1 MGFFNKITSLNEIP
15 QFEVE
20 KVGLVDTNNRVVP
33 DTYSLQRV
41 DDHTHLGVVKE
52 KYVPIQL
59 DEMVNII
66 DTASSR
72 IGDISHVGYVESW
85 GGRRVIIQSELNS
98 QIDIE
103 GDKITPLFY
112 TVIDNTGLG
121 ANKTIPSTLRIS
133 CDNAFHLI
141 KQNENASSRAY
152 HNSLFAAKVDVMT
165 DNIIDS
171 IKAAQN
177 FTKIVEQLKGL
188 KFSREEMIKFTQ
200 KLLPVKENESSKR
213 MLKREKLV
221 SLYES
226 GRGNVG
232 SSKWDAL
239 NAVTEY
245 ETHTG
250 KQTPEKLIRNL
261 TMPTLSKRA
270 MSLLNV
276 AA

>member
-1 MGFFNKITSLNEIP
+1 MGFFNKITSLNQIP
-15 QFEVE
+15 QFKVE
-20 KVGLVDTNNRVVP
+20 KVGLVDTNNRVIP
-33 DTYSLQRV
+33 DTYSLQRA

-66 DTASSR
+66 DTASTR
-72 IGDISHVGYVESW
+72 IGDINHVGYVESR
-85 GGRRVIIQSELNS
+85 GGKRIVIQSELSS
-98 QIDIE
+98 QIDID

-121 ANKTIPSTLRIS
+121 ANKTIPSTIRIS

-152 HNSLFAAKVDVMT
+152 HNSLFAAKVDSMT
-165 DNIIDS
+165 LNIIDS

-177 FTKIVEQLKGL
+177 FTKIVESLKGV

-213 MLKREKLV
+213 MHKRERLV

-232 SSKWDAL
+232 ETKWDAF
-239 NAVTEY
+239 NAVTEF
-245 ETHTG
+245 ESHTG

-261 TMPTLSKRA
+261 TMPTLSRS
-270 MSLLNV
+270 SLKMLLS
-276 AA
+276 

>member
-15 QFEVE
+15 QFKVE
-20 KVGLVDTNNRVVP
+20 KVGLVDTNNRAVP

-41 DDHTHLGVVKE
+41 DNHTHLGVVKE

-59 DEMVNII
+59 DEMINII

-72 IGDISHVGYVESW
+72 IGDISHVGYAESR
-85 GGRRVIIQSELNS
+85 GGKRIVIQSELNS
-98 QIDIE
+98 QIDVE

-112 TVIDNTGLG
+112 TVVDNTGLG
-121 ANKTIPSTLRIS
+121 ANKTIPSTIRIS

-141 KQNENASSRAY
+141 KQNENTDSRAF

-165 DNIIDS
+165 DNIIGS
-171 IKAAQN
+171 INAAQN
-177 FTKIVEQLKGL
+177 FTKIVEQLKGV

-213 MLKREKLV
+213 MYKREKLV

-232 SSKWDAL
+232 ETKWDAL

-250 KQTPEKLIRNL
+250 KQTPEKLIRSL
-261 TMPTLSKRA
+261 TMPILSKSA
-270 MSLLNV
+270 MSLLTE

>member
-20 KVGLVDTNNRVVP
+20 KVGLVDTNNRAVP

-41 DDHTHLGVVKE
+41 DNHTHLGVVKE

-59 DEMVNII
+59 DEMINII

-72 IGDISHVGYVESW
+72 IGDISHVGYAESR
-85 GGRRVIIQSELNS
+85 GGKRIVIQSELNS
-98 QIDIE
+98 QIDVE

-112 TVIDNTGLG
+112 TVVDNTGLG
-121 ANKTIPSTLRIS
+121 ANKTIPSTIRIS

-141 KQNENASSRAY
+141 KQNENTDSRAF

-165 DNIIDS
+165 DNIIGS
-171 IKAAQN
+171 INAAQN
-177 FTKIVEQLKGL
+177 FTKIVEQLKGV

-200 KLLPVKENESSKR
+200 KLLPVKENVSSKR
-213 MLKREKLV
+213 MYKREKLV

-232 SSKWDAL
+232 ETKWDAL
-239 NAVTEY
+239 NTVTEY

-250 KQTPEKLIRNL
+250 KQTPEKLIRSL
-261 TMPTLSKRA
+261 TMPILSKSA
-270 MSLLNV
+270 MSLLTE

>member
-20 KVGLVDTNNRVVP
+20 KVGLVDTNNRAVP

-41 DDHTHLGVVKE
+41 DNHTHLGVVKE

-59 DEMVNII
+59 DEMINII

-72 IGDISHVGYVESW
+72 IGDISHVGYAESR
-85 GGRRVIIQSELNS
+85 GGKRIVIQSELNS
-98 QIDIE
+98 QIDVE

-112 TVIDNTGLG
+112 TVVDNTGLG
-121 ANKTIPSTLRIS
+121 ANKTIPSTIRIS

-141 KQNENASSRAY
+141 KQNENTDSRAF

-165 DNIIDS
+165 DNIIGS
-171 IKAAQN
+171 INAAQN
-177 FTKIVEQLKGL
+177 FTKIVEQLKGV

-213 MLKREKLV
+213 MYKREKLV

-232 SSKWDAL
+232 ETKWDAL

-261 TMPTLSKRA
+261 TMPILSKSA
-270 MSLLNV
+270 MSLLTE

>member
-20 KVGLVDTNNRVVP
+20 KVGLVDTNNRAVP

-41 DDHTHLGVVKE
+41 DNHTHLGVVKE

-59 DEMVNII
+59 DEMINII

-72 IGDISHVGYVESW
+72 IGDISHVGYAESR
-85 GGRRVIIQSELNS
+85 GGKRIVIQSELNS
-98 QIDIE
+98 QIDVE

-112 TVIDNTGLG
+112 TVVDNTGLG
-121 ANKTIPSTLRIS
+121 ANKTIPSTIRIS

-141 KQNENASSRAY
+141 KQNENTDSRAF

-165 DNIIDS
+165 DNIIGS
-171 IKAAQN
+171 INAAQN
-177 FTKIVEQLKGL
+177 FTKIVEQLKGV

-213 MLKREKLV
+213 MYKREKLV

-232 SSKWDAL
+232 ETKWDAL

-250 KQTPEKLIRNL
+250 KQTPEKLIRSL
-261 TMPTLSKRA
+261 TMPILSKSA
-270 MSLLNV
+270 MSLLTE